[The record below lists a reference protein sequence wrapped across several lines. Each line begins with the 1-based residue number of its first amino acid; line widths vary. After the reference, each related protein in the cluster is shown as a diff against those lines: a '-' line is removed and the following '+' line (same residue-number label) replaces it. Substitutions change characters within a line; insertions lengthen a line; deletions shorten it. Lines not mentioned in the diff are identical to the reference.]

1 MDDGVVVTVV
11 SGEIEADVVCGP
23 LPSTGIECGHR
34 VTQPTDST
42 LEGASDG
49 PRETLVYETE
59 LETARVVL
67 ADAQR

>member
-1 MDDGVVVTVV
+1 M
-11 SGEIEADVVCGP
+11 EADAVCGP
-23 LPSTGIECGHR
+23 LRSTGIECGHR
-34 VTQPTDST
+34 VTEATDST

-49 PRETLVYETE
+49 PREILVYETE